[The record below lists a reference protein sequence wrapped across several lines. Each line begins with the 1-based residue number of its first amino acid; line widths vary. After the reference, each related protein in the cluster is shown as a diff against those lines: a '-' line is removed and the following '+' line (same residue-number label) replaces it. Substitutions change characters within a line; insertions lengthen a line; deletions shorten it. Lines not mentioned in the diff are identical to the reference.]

1 MKKIISSLSIIC
13 LMLATS
19 VLTIGCSN
27 KENEHPSQYVG
38 KYFFDIVSIK
48 RSGVSADVDMEGAVY
63 DAFTNEG
70 YILLNKDGSV
80 ETNLYQKSAEYFSNE
95 LGYVPTYYY
104 EYQWHVNY
112 DNIYFTGFG
121 EFYDQ
126 VGKVLN
132 EFFNYVLL
140 ASTVQFYSLSGSTLT
155 GNGSSGFGSGA
166 YTYTITFKKAN

>member
-80 ETNLYQKSAEYFSNE
+80 ETNLFENVANYYEPK
-95 LGYVPTYYY
+95 LGYKATFTYNYSWRVRNGKLYLYGSHEYLDQNGNFPYDLNKLTAFMTYVSYY
-104 EYQWHVNY
+104 TLFE
-112 DNIYFTGFG
+112 DSIF
-121 EFYDQ
+121 
-126 VGKVLN
+126 
-132 EFFNYVLL
+132 
-140 ASTVQFYSLSGSTLT
+140 ASGSVD
-155 GNGSSGFGSGA
+155 S
-166 YTYTITFKKAN
+166 YTWTIKFTKQN

>member
-1 MKKIISSLSIIC
+1 MKKLFLSLC
-13 LMLATS
+13 L
-19 VLTIGCSN
+19 VLTVATFSVFGFTACKKDS
-27 KENEHPSQYVG
+27 EHPSKYVG
-38 KYFFDIVSIK
+38 TYMYDGIYLSTYNSSYFDAEVIESIFGDSYLK
-48 RSGVSADVDMEGAVY
+48 
-63 DAFTNEG
+63 
-70 YILLNKDGSV
+70 LNKDGSV

-126 VGKVLN
+126 EGNVLN

-140 ASTVQFYSLSGSTLT
+140 ASMVQFYSLSDSTLT